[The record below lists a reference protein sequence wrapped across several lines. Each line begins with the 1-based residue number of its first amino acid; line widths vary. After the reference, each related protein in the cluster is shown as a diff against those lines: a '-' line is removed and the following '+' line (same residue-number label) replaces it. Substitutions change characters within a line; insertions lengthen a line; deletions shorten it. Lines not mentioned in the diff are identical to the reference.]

1 MDSEDPPD
9 VEPDAA
15 WQGVSAA
22 FAALGRTFLCL
33 DGDFRIVHA
42 SPAIDESLG
51 QGASQRVVGRH
62 VSELLGPELFGPAGT
77 LTLALLSDERREGWR
92 AHLRLDDGAH
102 HLVSLSAA
110 PFSSHDHDHD
120 LGEARPAFVLAL
132 RPTEQGPATET
143 ATPTSITALIARS
156 AAMLRIFVLIEN
168 LRHSEATVLITGES
182 GTGKERVAR
191 SIHDHSPRRRG
202 PFVPINAA
210 ALPAELLESEMFGH
224 VQGAFTGAV
233 RARVGRLEMASEGTL
248 FLDGVSD
255 FPPALQLKLVRVLH
269 DGTFERLGES
279 APRTS
284 RARVIA
290 ATHVDLQA
298 AVKAG
303 RFREDLY
310 YRLRVVPIR
319 VPPLRERSEDIE
331 PLAQAILARAGGR
344 HGRGLSF
351 SPVTLRALLHHD
363 WPGNIRE
370 LENALEYAVAVCR
383 GQTLLPEDLPELVPR
398 ASPKASGARS
408 TGRPRPSE
416 RDTPRTADKTR
427 RARRAGPEDRE
438 RLRRVLEDH
447 RWNRG
452 AAARTLGISR
462 TTLWRRLRDAGL
474 T

>member
-110 PFSSHDHDHD
+110 PFSSHDHD

-168 LRHSEATVLITGES
+168 LRHSEAIVLITGES

-191 SIHDHSPRRRG
+191 SIHEHSPRRRG
-202 PFVPINAA
+202 PFVSINAA

-248 FLDGVSD
+248 FLDGVDD
-255 FPPALQLKLVRVLH
+255 FPPALQIKLLRVLH

-319 VPPLRERSEDIE
+319 VPPLRERGEDIE
-331 PLAQAILARAGGR
+331 PLAQAILARAGAR
-344 HGRGLSF
+344 HGRALHF
-351 SPVTLRALLHHD
+351 SPNTLRTLLRHD

-383 GQTLLPEDLPELVPR
+383 GQTLLPEDLPEFVPR
-398 ASPKASGARS
+398 TSPTASGARPAA
-408 TGRPRPSE
+408 RPRTSV
-416 RDTPRTADKTR
+416 RDAPRTAGKIR
-427 RARRAGPEDRE
+427 RARRAAPEDIE

-474 T
+474 I